1 MEAIIVEVRY
11 FTVSF
16 LLSLLNLC
24 AVNVNFIK
32 DKFKIFVKFTFEAII
47 YSDKLDPGVLWV

>member
-47 YSDKLDPGVLWV
+47 YSDKLDPGVL